1 MKSSSLTLTAPLIA
15 GVIVVVS
22 VHLAAHAQVTV
33 QRPSNVVG
41 TGSNAWN
48 YLVVEGESYLA
59 DSEADAD
66 PTTGFGQVY
75 NDEALMDAYGYPILP
90 TNSTASMQ
98 GALGTLGP
106 ATFGRFA
113 DKVTYQMVFST
124 PGDYY
129 MYMRFTMF
137 DNNANNTY
145 LNEDS
150 FFTPP
155 GFNLDP
161 QNDWP
166 IPGTSSADTGGY
178 TEGCCSSRGF
188 LFILDYQ
195 GDGSRTD
202 HSTDTNYWEGNF
214 HWNQLFV
221 SQFLSTIHTNED
233 GTPRQGNAIH
243 YVVTPAMVGVP
254 QNFTIAYRERGV
266 TVDAFLFSTH
276 SNLMNDFTQN
286 QLDELLIKKIAV
298 QDAGNVVPTSSNAW
312 SFLVME
318 SENFVAKSNR
328 NLTLG
333 FAAVAPGSTNIDSYG
348 TTILATN
355 TTASGKGALYTQSPS
370 FGRFSDKIVYQ
381 VQFATPGDYYMY
393 MRFTMFENSAGGGN
407 GSYLNEDSFFTP
419 PGFNLDS
426 QNDWPIPGT
435 SGADTGG
442 YTEGCCSSRG
452 FLFILDYQ
460 GDGSRTDHS
469 TDTNYWEGNF
479 HWNQLFVSQFLSTI
493 HTNED
498 GSPRQGNA
506 IHYVVTPAMVGVPQN
521 FQIAYREPG
530 VTPDLFLFSTHTNL
544 LNDYTQEEL
553 DQLILHPKLGIVR
566 SGASV
571 VLSWPGAASGFVLE
585 STSSLTSPSWTA
597 VMDSAAIV
605 GSQYNLTVAPAGTK
619 YYRLRQR

>member
-1 MKSSSLTLTAPLIA
+1 
-15 GVIVVVS
+15 
-22 VHLAAHAQVTV
+22 
-33 QRPSNVVG
+33 
-41 TGSNAWN
+41 
-48 YLVVEGESYLA
+48 VEGESYLA

-166 IPGTSSADTGGY
+166 IPGTSS
-178 TEGCCSSRGF
+178 
-188 LFILDYQ
+188 
-195 GDGSRTD
+195 
-202 HSTDTNYWEGNF
+202 
-214 HWNQLFV
+214 
-221 SQFLSTIHTNED
+221 
-233 GTPRQGNAIH
+233 
-243 YVVTPAMVGVP
+243 
-254 QNFTIAYRERGV
+254 
-266 TVDAFLFSTH
+266 
-276 SNLMNDFTQN
+276 
-286 QLDELLIKKIAV
+286 
-298 QDAGNVVPTSSNAW
+298 
-312 SFLVME
+312 
-318 SENFVAKSNR
+318 
-328 NLTLG
+328 
-333 FAAVAPGSTNIDSYG
+333 
-348 TTILATN
+348 
-355 TTASGKGALYTQSPS
+355 
-370 FGRFSDKIVYQ
+370 
-381 VQFATPGDYYMY
+381 
-393 MRFTMFENSAGGGN
+393 
-407 GSYLNEDSFFTP
+407 
-419 PGFNLDS
+419 
-426 QNDWPIPGT
+426 
-435 SGADTGG
+435 ADTGG